1 MIEVYSYLFFLM
13 YNIVNAAYSF
23 KCEDKDVYIQRSHI
37 LKQALELCSILQ
49 FEFIF
54 TPVRIEYFCI
64 KFKNFEFAI
73 LN

>member
-1 MIEVYSYLFFLM
+1 MMEVFLTYLFFPL
-13 YNIVNAAYSF
+13 YNSVNAAYSF

-54 TPVRIEYFCI
+54 TPVRIKYFLI
-64 KFKNFEFAI
+64 SSRAFN
-73 LN
+73 LYV